1 MPRLAQTTLIG
12 SFVALYPAFRMSP
25 PKDLEAG
32 DVPIVTRQAAKQP
45 GGIFSNEHEL
55 S

>member
-1 MPRLAQTTLIG
+1 MPRLAQTNLIG
-12 SFVALYPAFRMSP
+12 RFVAFYAALRVSM

-32 DVPIVTRQAAKQP
+32 YVLIVTRQAAKQH